1 MAMATARGEETR
13 RLILR
18 AAEDI
23 FASVGYAGARLDD
36 VADKV
41 GIKRASMAYY
51 FRDKTALYEAVL
63 DDLFSDLVSR
73 YDAAL
78 KGPGPATDR
87 MLRCIDV
94 WAERVEARPSLL
106 RISLWEIARATELEP
121 VPLASRVRPI
131 VEILSEGVRA
141 GQREGTIRADVDPV
155 GFVMSVAGTTAFINL
170 RSALL
175 SSQVAEPLPSGGLRT
190 ELRNWVARVL
200 FVD

>member
-1 MAMATARGEETR
+1 MATARGEETR
-13 RLILR
+13 RLVLR
-18 AAEDI
+18 AAEEI
-23 FASVGYAGARLDD
+23 FAAVGFAGARLDD

-63 DDLFSDLVSR
+63 DDLFSDLVER
-73 YDAAL
+73 YATAL
-78 KGPGPATDR
+78 QGPGPATER

-94 WAERVEARPSLL
+94 WAERVEERPSLL
-106 RISLWEIARATELEP
+106 RITLWEIARATELEP

-131 VEILSEGVRA
+131 VELLSEGVRQ

-155 GFVMSVAGTTAFINL
+155 GFVMSVAGTTAFIGL

-175 SSQVAEPLPSGGLRT
+175 SPQMADPLPPGGLAA
-190 ELRNWVARVL
+190 ELRTWVARVL